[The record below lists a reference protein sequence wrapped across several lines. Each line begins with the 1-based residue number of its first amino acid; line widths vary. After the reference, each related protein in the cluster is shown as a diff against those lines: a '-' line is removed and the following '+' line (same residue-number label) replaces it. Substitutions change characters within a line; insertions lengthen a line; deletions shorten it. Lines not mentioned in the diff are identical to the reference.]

1 MNFLKKIFTFLK
13 NSSILVDI
21 KTALLP
27 VIQDDLEELKPKILA
42 YINDKTPY
50 AKERLIDFML
60 LKIKL
65 PWYLKPFKNKV
76 KNILNKNFDKVLD
89 FVLQAIGLK

>member
-27 VIQDDLEELKPKILA
+27 VIQDDLKELKPKILA

-50 AKERLIDFML
+50 AK
-60 LKIKL
+60 
-65 PWYLKPFKNKV
+65 
-76 KNILNKNFDKVLD
+76 
-89 FVLQAIGLK
+89 

>member
-13 NSSILVDI
+13 SSSVLVDI

-27 VIQDDLEELKPKILA
+27 VIQDDLKELKPKILA

-50 AKERLIDFML
+50 TKEKLIDFIL
-60 LKIKL
+60 SNIEL

-89 FVLQAIGLK
+89 FILQATGLK

>member
-27 VIQDDLEELKPKILA
+27 VIQDDLEELKPKILK

-50 AKERLIDFML
+50 AKERLIDFIL

-65 PWYLKPFKNKV
+65 PWYLKPFKSKV
-76 KNILNKNFDKVLD
+76 KNILNKDFDKVLD

>member
-27 VIQDDLEELKPKILA
+27 VIQDDLKELKPKILA

-50 AKERLIDFML
+50 AKERLIDFIL

-65 PWYLKPFKNKV
+65 PWYLKPFKGKV

-89 FVLQAIGLK
+89 FILQATGLK

>member
-1 MNFLKKIFTFLK
+1 MNFLKKMFVFLK
-13 NSSILVDI
+13 DSSILVDI

-27 VIQDDLEELKPKILA
+27 IIQDDLKELKPKVLI

-50 AKERLIDFML
+50 AKEKLIDFIL
-60 LKIKL
+60 SKVKL
-65 PWYLKPFKNKV
+65 PWYLKPFKSKV

-89 FVLQAIGLK
+89 FILQATGLK

>member
-27 VIQDDLEELKPKILA
+27 VIQDDLKELKPKILA
-42 YINDKTPY
+42 YINDRTPY
-50 AKERLIDFML
+50 AKEKLIDFIL
-60 LKIKL
+60 LKIEL
-65 PWYLKPFKNKV
+65 PWYLKPFKGKV
-76 KNILNKNFDKVLD
+76 KNILNKNFDRVLD
-89 FVLQAIGLK
+89 FILQATGLK

>member
-27 VIQDDLEELKPKILA
+27 VIQDDLKELKPKILA

-50 AKERLIDFML
+50 AKEGLIDFIL

-65 PWYLKPFKNKV
+65 PWYLKPFKGKA

-89 FVLQAIGLK
+89 FILQVTGLK

>member
-13 NSSILVDI
+13 DSNILVDI

-27 VIQDDLEELKPKILA
+27 IIQDDLKELKPKILV
-42 YINDKTPY
+42 YINDRTPC
-50 AKERLIDFML
+50 AKEKLIDFIL
-60 LKIKL
+60 SNVKL

-76 KNILNKNFDKVLD
+76 KNTLNKKFDKVLD
-89 FVLQAIGLK
+89 FILQATGLK